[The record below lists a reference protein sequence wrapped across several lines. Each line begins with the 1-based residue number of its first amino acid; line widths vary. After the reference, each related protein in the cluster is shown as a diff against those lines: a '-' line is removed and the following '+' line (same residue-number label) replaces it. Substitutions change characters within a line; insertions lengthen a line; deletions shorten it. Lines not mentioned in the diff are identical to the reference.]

1 MEVGLVLPCAML
13 LPTLLVLLGR
23 AAGTTPTLVQ
33 RGCAQIILL
42 ELLGGSFVTASH
54 LRIGPLFLFIRHL
67 LIAINRRFGPGDAR
81 SKATQRYKWNP
92 IGLGGF
98 SAAYI
103 DPKAHSNCEQEM
115 CVSGNNPNVYSID
128 TSATDDLYPQM
139 TIISD
144 DQFTLG

>member
-103 DPKAHSNCEQEM
+103 DPKAHQEM
-115 CVSGNNPNVYSID
+115 CVSGNNIQHIPTYIQL
-128 TSATDDLYPQM
+128 TLLQLT
-139 TIISD
+139 T
-144 DQFTLG
+144 FTHK